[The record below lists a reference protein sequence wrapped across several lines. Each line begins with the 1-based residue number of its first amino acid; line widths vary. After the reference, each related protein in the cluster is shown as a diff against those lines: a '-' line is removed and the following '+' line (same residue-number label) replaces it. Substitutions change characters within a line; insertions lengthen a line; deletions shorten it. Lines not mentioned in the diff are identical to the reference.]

1 MGDMMNRK
9 EQGPLPTMRPF
20 DFWQSPLGRRVPWNT
35 PMSWEMIEADFDTI
49 DWLAVDDRHE
59 FRIYGGP
66 DA

>member
-1 MGDMMNRK
+1 MNRK
-9 EQGPLPTMRPF
+9 EQGPLPKLRPF
-20 DFWQSPLGRRVPWNT
+20 GHWDTAFGKRVSLFSPV
-35 PMSWEMIEADFDTI
+35 SWEMIEADFDTI